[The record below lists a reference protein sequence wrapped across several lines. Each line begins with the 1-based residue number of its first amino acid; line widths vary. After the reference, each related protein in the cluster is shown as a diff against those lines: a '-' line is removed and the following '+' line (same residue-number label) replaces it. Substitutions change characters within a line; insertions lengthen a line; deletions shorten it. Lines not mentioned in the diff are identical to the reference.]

1 MRYEYISE
9 NIIICENYLPEHMI
23 QKINID
29 LLNNRMNFTS
39 SKWDHYPDNKNAVN
53 RDEFYSSNC
62 GGFDYWIKEDEII
75 PNNEAIIGLKDW
87 FYHQGILKFIENQGR
102 TNVFHFL
109 KKMKGHKIHV
119 MAYNNQ
125 GYYNWHTD
133 SEFFTFN
140 LVLNQSDALSG
151 GDMLFMD
158 EGRIIEIPNKNN
170 LMVLFPSYINHSI
183 TPLKSKDDKDVPFP
197 QQRFSIQYWVKCN

>member
-87 FYHQGILKFIENQGR
+87 FYHQRRDCNTRRRCKFI
-102 TNVFHFL
+102 
-109 KKMKGHKIHV
+109 
-119 MAYNNQ
+119 
-125 GYYNWHTD
+125 
-133 SEFFTFN
+133 
-140 LVLNQSDALSG
+140 
-151 GDMLFMD
+151 
-158 EGRIIEIPNKNN
+158 
-170 LMVLFPSYINHSI
+170 
-183 TPLKSKDDKDVPFP
+183 
-197 QQRFSIQYWVKCN
+197 